1 MKHAT
6 DAALDRVEPLL
17 EAMRALPALRERKR
31 GVFWRESQAFLHS
44 HEDPAGIFADV
55 KLDGAFQRFRAT
67 TVREGQ
73 ALLRRVREALE

>member
-17 EAMRALPALRERKR
+17 EAVRALTALRERKR
-31 GVFWRESQAFLHS
+31 GVFYRGSQAFLHF

-73 ALLRRVREALE
+73 TLLRRVREALE